1 MITLNFETEVVTDL
15 YIYEAELQRQ
25 PSFFKMN
32 TDQTVFITASQED
45 GIYYSFRSRKFIDID
60 AVYNISAIK
69 EIMYDPEEKFFYLL
83 ANKYDEKL
91 GLFILR
97 FNEKNPNISHFFF
110 KWKNKLDIADANITV
125 VHNEV
130 KKYKELVVSYK
141 TIFINTYNVIVVD
154 ISSSV
159 QWTQFRHESFQLWE
173 SQITG
178 LFLNKNKDFLMINRD
193 GISIISLSNIQK
205 R

>member
-1 MITLNFETEVVTDL
+1 MIKRIIIKDKPGFDKLSMQYYFKRTKNGKELNSLIFAKQDKLITLNFETEVVTDL

-130 KKYKELVVSYK
+130 FPRLEAVSLVEQK
-141 TIFINTYNVIVVD
+141 
-154 ISSSV
+154 SV
-159 QWTQFRHESFQLWE
+159 LK
-173 SQITG
+173 G
-178 LFLNKNKDFLMINRD
+178 
-193 GISIISLSNIQK
+193 
-205 R
+205 